1 MDHFTPVLVREL
13 LGRHPNLALSIRPTS
28 PRPGAMVHPVGEIN
42 AEWVTVLRD
51 FPERFVLGSDTMI
64 VATRYSGPQTPR
76 LFAQRGEGQRH
87 GTRRLLSA
95 LP

>member
-1 MDHFTPVLVREL
+1 
-13 LGRHPNLALSIRPTS
+13 
-28 PRPGAMVHPVGEIN
+28 MVHPVGEIN

-95 LP
+95 LPPDLARRVASENAERLYGLGR